1 MQNSC
6 VKSFRMRELMF
17 IILRVDFSV
26 LNFWKSASNFNI
38 ENHSIVQVQGGRRQ
52 DLQRSGG
59 KSLST

>member
-1 MQNSC
+1 
-6 VKSFRMRELMF
+6 MF